1 MEKEMILVKDVV
13 IKAREMIVVNP
24 NERYSMPDEIA
35 TILVSRGKAEIIG
48 PVTIEK
54 KAKGGK

>member
-1 MEKEMILVKDVV
+1 MKDVV

-35 TILVSRGKAEIIG
+35 DILVSRGRAELIAPMKQEDEKA
-48 PVTIEK
+48 TK
-54 KAKGGK
+54 KGGK